1 MGYTLKGV
9 GLDDEG
15 LSDDSLSPL
24 IYYSYDDLSSMTVK
38 QIKSLASELGYS
50 ITSTLK
56 NDIIQEFLTQQ
67 SM

>member
-1 MGYTLKGV
+1 MGYTIKSV